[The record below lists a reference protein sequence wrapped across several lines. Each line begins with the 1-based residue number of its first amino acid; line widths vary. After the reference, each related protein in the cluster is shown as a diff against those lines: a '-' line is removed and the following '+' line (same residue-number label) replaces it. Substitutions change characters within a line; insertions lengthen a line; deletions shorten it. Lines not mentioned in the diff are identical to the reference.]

1 MAATKPTVDMPMPPH
16 SSGISMPSRPSSPI
30 SRSRSVGQRAASHA
44 SGARRA
50 ISFWAKSRQ
59 SAGEVALGLRQ
70 REVHV
75 VD

>member
-1 MAATKPTVDMPMPPH
+1 MAATKPTVDIPIPPH
-16 SSGISMPSRPSSPI
+16 SSGINMPSRPSSPI

-59 SAGEVALGLRQ
+59 SPASSRSASVSEKSMS
-70 REVHV
+70 
-75 VD
+75 